1 MHLLISIPAA
11 LLGSLLGSAVRGAV
25 ATAQDRVTG
34 IGEEAAEPVVN
45 VSISPVAG
53 LVGGVAG
60 GMLGV
65 GTAFWIG
72 ALLGAAGMDRLD
84 AKLLGQVGVDMDAL
98 VAKAVEVAERARRG
112 GEDAAEAVVVESEA
126 AEPETPEA
134 DRA

>member
-34 IGEEAAEPVVN
+34 GGGEAAEPVVN

-65 GTAFWIG
+65 GNAFWIG
-72 ALLGAAGMDRLD
+72 AVLGAAGMDRLD

-98 VAKAVEVAERARRG
+98 VAKAVEVAERARTG
-112 GEDAAEAVVVESEA
+112 GEAA
-126 AEPETPEA
+126 AEPDA
-134 DRA
+134 DQA